1 MNTRQSYAP
10 TPHSYVPNTNLSAT
24 INLDEE
30 VKLTGTRAERDLQDS
45 LGELFSIIVT
55 LDELE
60 KAFLKDA
67 IPEAEYT
74 DICERSLRQYKALLA
89 DETIANEFKDLE
101 EFKAK
106 WEVGISMLDNGVNI
120 CALQLT
126 PAFPQKLDVPRATE
140 RLRVGMPS
148 TTVNASSTA
157 AAPAPAAAAN
167 NTSGV
172 LILEATQEFITFL
185 DAVKLGLLSKDQLH
199 PLLSDV
205 IQSVNR
211 VTDKDF
217 DNRGK
222 IVQWLITLNQMKAS
236 DELGE
241 QQARELDMDIQQA
254 YQGFRRT
261 LT

>member
-1 MNTRQSYAP
+1 MIPRQGYAP
-10 TPHSYVPNTNLSAT
+10 TPHSYVPNTSLSAS

-30 VKLTGTRAERDLQDS
+30 VKLTNTRAERDLQES
-45 LGELFSIIVT
+45 LAELFSIIIT

-67 IPEAEYT
+67 VPEAEYT
-74 DICERSLRQYKALLA
+74 EICERSLRQYKALLA
-89 DETIANEFKDLE
+89 DETIAREFGDLE

-106 WEVGISMLDNGVNI
+106 WDLE
-120 CALQLT
+120 A
-126 PAFPQKLDVPRATE
+126 PRATE
-140 RLRVGMPS
+140 RIRVGMPS
-148 TTVNASSTA
+148 TTIDRAPSAQT
-157 AAPAPAAAAN
+157 PAPAAAN

-217 DNRGK
+217 ENRGK
-222 IVQWLITLNQMKAS
+222 IVQWLITLNQMRAT
-236 DELGE
+236 DELSE
-241 QQARELDMDIQQA
+241 SQARELELDIQQA